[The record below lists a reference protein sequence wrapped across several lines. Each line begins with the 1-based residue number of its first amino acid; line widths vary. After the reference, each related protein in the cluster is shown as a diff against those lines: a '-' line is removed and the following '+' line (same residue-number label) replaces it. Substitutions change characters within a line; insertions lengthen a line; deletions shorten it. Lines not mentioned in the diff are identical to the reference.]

1 MQITLVF
8 KLVLILYIAS
18 FSSLQANNLD
28 TLADISAQDC
38 QGCHQTIYQQ
48 WQSSMH
54 AQSTALSDP
63 IHGKLYRGLVGD
75 PKQQDLKHKGKYPL
89 CLQCH
94 APMAALD
101 GKTDLTAKVTYN
113 EGVNCLTCH
122 RISENKSGQKT
133 NAKLR
138 LGTQAYKFSSNSLQS
153 AGKKTTEHPVFA
165 LNANPDVFES
175 NAVCMGC
182 HDRRYNA
189 NKIALCQTGS
199 EIAQVENTPL
209 CISCHMPKKDGKADH
224 RFLGGHSA
232 EMPRQAVMMDM
243 QLDKQGEILQ
253 VKIKLSNLLPHNL
266 PTGAPFRNLFV
277 KLTAYGDQ
285 ERVVWK
291 NSQTHPVKDD
301 KQAMLMYRLGN
312 AKSKP
317 TSPAKATQV
326 LGDSRLKPYETRV
339 LDYKLKAKDVARVKA
354 ELFYDLL
361 LPGMKKKFAAL
372 QDKSLL
378 QAKRIAVAEQK
389 LR

>member
-1 MQITLVF
+1 MRITIVF
-8 KLVLILYIAS
+8 TLVLILYFAS
-18 FSSLQANNLD
+18 FSSIQAKSLG

-54 AQSTALSDP
+54 AQSTALTDP
-63 IHGKLYRGLVGD
+63 IHGKLYRALVGD
-75 PKQQDLKHKGKYPL
+75 PKQPDLKHKGKYPV

-101 GKTDLTAKVTYN
+101 GKTDLTAKATYN

-122 RISENKSGQKT
+122 RISEYKGGQKT
-133 NAKLR
+133 AAQLR
-138 LGTQAYKFSSNSLQS
+138 LGTQAYKFSSDSLQ
-153 AGKKTTEHPVFA
+153 AAAKKTTNHPVFSIT
-165 LNANPDVFES
+165 ANPEVFNS
-175 NAVCMGC
+175 NAACMGC

-224 RFLGGHSA
+224 RFLGGHSV

-243 QLDKQGEILQ
+243 QLDKQGDLLQ

-266 PTGAPFRNLFV
+266 PTGAPFRNLFL
-277 KLTAYGDQ
+277 KLTAYDKQ
-285 ERVVWK
+285 ASVVWK
-291 NSQTHPVKDD
+291 NSQTHPAKDD
-301 KQAMLMYRLGN
+301 KQAMLMYSLGD
-312 AKSKP
+312 AKGKP

-339 LDYKLKAKDVARVKA
+339 LDYELKAEAVVRVKA

-361 LPGMKKKFAAL
+361 LPGIKKKFADL

-378 QAKRIAVAEQK
+378 QAKLIAMVEQK
-389 LR
+389 LH